1 MLPRLIEF
9 LFFLFILYLLF
20 RRLGVPFL
28 RGYDSRER
36 ERREQQAPKPG
47 APRQGATKPQPKI
60 DRRQV
65 EDAEFKDLDP

>member
-36 ERREQQAPKPG
+36 ERRRDAERRQTRPEPPKPQS
-47 APRQGATKPQPKI
+47 RI
-60 DRRQV
+60 DRTQV
-65 EDAEFKDLDP
+65 EDAEFKDLD

>member
-28 RGYDSRER
+28 RGYDARER
-36 ERREQQAPKPG
+36 ERRKSAERPAGPAAPKPQS
-47 APRQGATKPQPKI
+47 RI
-60 DRRQV
+60 DRTQV
-65 EDAEFKDLDP
+65 SDAEFKDLD

>member
-36 ERREQQAPKPG
+36 ERRQSAERRQPPDAPKPVS
-47 APRQGATKPQPKI
+47 RI
-60 DRRQV
+60 DRTQV
-65 EDAEFKDLDP
+65 SDAEFKDLD

>member
-36 ERREQQAPKPG
+36 ERREQQAPKPA
-47 APRQGATKPQPKI
+47 APKPQPKI